1 MSESGS
7 VLIVGVGGQGVLLA
21 SELLAAVGL
30 EDGLEVTKSD
40 VHGMAQ
46 RGGVVF
52 SHVRFGASVES
63 PLIERG
69 AADALLALEWA
80 EALRWLAYVRPGG
93 TVVADGAAIVPPAA
107 CADRRTFRSR
117 YPVVDPG
124 ALQGLGRELYLANG
138 SGLAKS
144 AGAARA
150 ANVVLLGCL
159 SQKLPFAPELFR
171 QVIRERVPPHA
182 VEANLRAFDAGRSV
196 ALAPE
201 AARTASLEAAPLTSR
216 RYHVE
221 VTDAWCKGCDICV
234 RVCPEDC
241 LRLDGDGIVRAVR
254 EERCT
259 GCLLCEVL
267 CPDFAIAVRRE
278 EVFARG

>member
-7 VLIVGVGGQGVLLA
+7 ALIVGVGGQGVLLA
-21 SELLAAVGL
+21 SELLAAVAL
-30 EDGLEVTKSD
+30 ADGREVTKSD

-63 PLIERG
+63 PVIERG

-80 EALRWLAYVRPGG
+80 EALRWIAYVRPGG
-93 TVVADGAAIVPPAA
+93 AVVADRARIVPPAA
-107 CADRRTFRSR
+107 CFDRQTFRSR
-117 YPVVDPG
+117 YPDLDP
-124 ALQGLGRELYLANG
+124 ALLQSLGRELYLVDG

-159 SQKLPFAPELFR
+159 SRKLDFAPELWAE
-171 QVIRERVPPHA
+171 VIRDRVPPHA
-182 VEANLRAFDAGRSV
+182 IEANLRAFETGRAV
-196 ALAPE
+196 PLAPE
-201 AARTASLEAAPLTSR
+201 IPRVAPPEEAPFAPR
-216 RYHVE
+216 RFHVA
-221 VTDAWCKGCDICV
+221 VTGSWCKGCDICV
-234 RVCPEDC
+234 RVCPQNC
-241 LRLDGDGIVRAVR
+241 LALDDQGIARAAR

-267 CPDFAIAVRRE
+267 CPDFAIAVRGE
-278 EVFARG
+278 EVLAHG